1 MQASHA
7 AGCAALLIS
16 SLLLTSC
23 GLQDIAVPFPDR
35 TQTSAIAP
43 SFGLPG
49 MPLPGFGERDPL
61 PPAEQ
66 RCRKRLKRLGVSFR
80 DLPPI
85 RETATCG
92 IDHPVEVAALAR
104 GVKLTPKATLT
115 CDMAEEM
122 ARWVQGDLAPAARTR
137 YLTGIAEIRQTSSYS
152 CRRIRGTTR
161 WSSHSTG
168 NAIDIGA
175 IKLKNGHVID
185 VRRQGL
191 FAFRARSLLNS
202 ARGKACG
209 HFNTVLGPGYDR
221 DHRDHF
227 HFDLRERR
235 SNRRFCS

>member
-7 AGCAALLIS
+7 AGCATLVIS

-66 RCRKRLKRLGVSFR
+66 QCRKRLKRLGVSFR

-92 IDHPVEVAALAR
+92 IDHPVEVAHAGARREADAQGDADLRDGRRNGALGAGR
-104 GVKLTPKATLT
+104 SRPGGADALPDRHCRDTPDIVLFVPAYQGHDTLVVAFDRQ
-115 CDMAEEM
+115 CYRYRCHQAEE
-122 ARWVQGDLAPAARTR
+122 RPCHR
-137 YLTGIAEIRQTSSYS
+137 RQTAGAV
-152 CRRIRGTTR
+152 RIP
-161 WSSHSTG
+161 
-168 NAIDIGA
+168 GA
-175 IKLKNGHVID
+175 GPAELSA
-185 VRRQGL
+185 RQGL
-191 FAFRARSLLNS
+191 RPFQHGARAGL
-202 ARGKACG
+202 
-209 HFNTVLGPGYDR
+209 
-221 DHRDHF
+221 
-227 HFDLRERR
+227 
-235 SNRRFCS
+235 